1 MNYTELLE
9 CAIKASIDAGKEIL
23 RIYNTAF
30 FVETKSDNTP
40 VTEADK
46 TSSKIIAAS
55 LAHFNI
61 PLISEEDEVIEH
73 GIRKAWDKVWI
84 IDPLDGTKEFVKRNG
99 EFAIN
104 IALIEKNTP
113 SIGVIYAPVL
123 DTLYF
128 ACKSFG
134 GYKIENVSVFCN
146 ENPTLKLTA
155 LMDLA
160 LKLPLQ
166 NPPMNYTIVVSRS
179 HLSREINDYIK
190 KREYVY
196 GKVNTISVGS
206 SIKQCWVAEGL
217 AHEYPRLGRTMEWDT
232 AAGQCILE
240 ESQAQLLDLETNKPM
255 IYNKLSL
262 ENNFFVATRATFHR

>member
-9 CAIKASIDAGKEIL
+9 CAIKASIVAGKEIL

-73 GIRKAWDKVWI
+73 CIRKAWDKVWI
-84 IDPLDGTKEFVKRNG
+84 VDPLDGTKEFVKRNG

-123 DTLYF
+123 DALYF

-134 GYKIENVSVFCN
+134 SYKIENVSVFCN
-146 ENPTLKLTA
+146 ENPTLKLNA
-155 LMDLA
+155 LMDHA
-160 LKLPLQ
+160 LKLPVQ

-190 KREYVY
+190 KREYIY

-206 SIKQCWVAEGL
+206 SVKQCWVAEGL

-262 ENNFFVATRATFHR
+262 ENNFFVATRAAFHH

>member
-1 MNYTELLE
+1 MIYTELLE

-46 TSSKIIAAS
+46 TSGKIIASS

-61 PLISEEDEVIEH
+61 PLISEEDEVMDYS
-73 GIRKAWDKVWI
+73 IRKSWEKVWI
-84 IDPLDGTKEFVKRNG
+84 VDPLDGTKEFVKRNG

-104 IALIEKNTP
+104 IAMVEKSSP
-113 SIGVIYAPVL
+113 VIGIIYAPVL

-134 GYKIENVSVFCN
+134 SYKVENASVVYSRN
-146 ENPTLKLTA
+146 KNIKLNSLIDVA
-155 LMDLA
+155 V
-160 LKLPLQ
+160 KLPLQ
-166 NPPMNYTIVVSRS
+166 NPPANYTMVVSRS

-190 KREYVY
+190 KREHIY

-240 ESQAQLLDLETNKPM
+240 ESQAKLLDLQTNKSM
-255 IYNKLSL
+255 IYNKLSV
-262 ENNFFVATRATFHR
+262 ENNFFVATRVAFPY

>member
-1 MNYTELLE
+1 MNYPELLE

-40 VTEADK
+40 VTAADK
-46 TSSKIIAAS
+46 TSAKIIAAS

-61 PLISEEDEVIEH
+61 PIISEEDDVIEYSV
-73 GIRKAWDKVWI
+73 RKKWDKVWI
-84 IDPLDGTKEFVKRNG
+84 VDPLDGTKEFVKRNG
-99 EFAIN
+99 EFAVN
-104 IALIEKNTP
+104 IALIEKKAP
-113 SIGVIYAPVL
+113 CIGVIYAPAL

-128 ACKSFG
+128 AWKSFG
-134 GYKIENVSVFCN
+134 SYKIENVSINFAN
-146 ENPTLKLTA
+146 NTDLKLTA
-155 LMDLA
+155 LMNHA

-166 NPPMNYTIVVSRS
+166 NLPINYTMVVSRS
-179 HLSREINDYIK
+179 HLSREVNDYIK
-190 KREYVY
+190 KRERVY
-196 GKVNTISVGS
+196 GKIKTICVGS

-240 ESQAQLLDLETNKPM
+240 ESEANLLDLETNKPM
-255 IYNKLSL
+255 IYNKLSV
-262 ENNFFVATRATFHR
+262 ENNFFVATRVALNN